1 MYTLMFKRESDK
13 DISFVSESDPL
24 KFVTL
29 VGVLLSPMLKPKPRY
44 FSSDEYAE
52 IMFNVFKYSEST
64 VGHKFNINY
73 CTFTLVNLKSEDTS
87 KDGVE
92 LVYSLIEGGF
102 K

>member
-29 VGVLLSPMLKPKPRY
+29 VGVLLSPKLKPKTRS

-52 IMFNVFKYSEST
+52 IMFNVFKHGEST
-64 VGHKFNINY
+64 IGHKFSIND
-73 CTFTLVNLKSEDTS
+73 CTFTLVNLKNGDTS

-92 LVYSLIEGGF
+92 LAYSLVEDGF

>member
-24 KFVTL
+24 KFATL
-29 VGVLLSPMLKPKPRY
+29 VGVLLSPMLKQKKTRN

-52 IMFNVFKYSEST
+52 IMFNVFRYSEST
-64 VGHKFNINY
+64 VGHRFNIND

-92 LVYSLIEGGF
+92 LAYSLIED
-102 K
+102 

>member
-13 DISFVSESDPL
+13 DISFISDSDPL

-29 VGVLLSPMLKPKPRY
+29 VGIFLSPVLKPKPRY
-44 FSSDEYAE
+44 FSEVEYAQ

-64 VGHKFNINY
+64 VGHKFNIND

-92 LVYSLIEGGF
+92 LAYSLIEDGF